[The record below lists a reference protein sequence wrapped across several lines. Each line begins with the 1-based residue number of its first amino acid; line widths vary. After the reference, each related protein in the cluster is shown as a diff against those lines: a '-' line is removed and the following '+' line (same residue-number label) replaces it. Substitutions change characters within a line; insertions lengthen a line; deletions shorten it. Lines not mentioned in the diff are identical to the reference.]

1 MNEPLVAEVNDPGPL
16 RGYRYAIFVDVGYLY
31 ASAGELLMGTPRR
44 KEFRVN
50 GPDLVHALIDRAA
63 GRMSGELLRLYW
75 FDAARDRV
83 PSVDQRQIAGL
94 SHVKVRLGNVNRAGQ
109 QKGVDALIRGD
120 LEALAAHQAISDAIL
135 VGGDEDMIPAVEAAQ
150 MRGVRVHLWGVEPPY
165 GSNQSER
172 LMWEADSVQQLD
184 AEFCR
189 PFFIKV
195 QEHAPYVPD
204 AATAA
209 VHAPAGVSTAI
220 GAGVGAGVG
229 AEEGAPA
236 TLSPAGV
243 SVAQV
248 ASAGAT
254 EQRAREA
261 GDGQPPAIPVP
272 GAEPHHLHPPGG
284 DPSAH
289 PPTPSELFRSL
300 PRPEAR
306 PDARHEAT
314 RPEARQEP
322 RPESRP
328 DVSRPP
334 QAVTGRLGPARE
346 RMEAIGEHIA
356 QTWLLT
362 RGKENLADLLPGPL
376 LPQVIDHELLVAAE
390 SELGHSL
397 RPYEEARRSLREGF
411 WARLYREFGIS
422 VGSSAT

>member
-1 MNEPLVAEVNDPGPL
+1 MSIVAMSEHLIADRREPGPIP
-16 RGYRYAIFVDVGYLY
+16 GHRYAVFVDVGYLY

-50 GPDLVHALIDRAA
+50 GPELVHAIIDRAA
-63 GRMSGELLRLYW
+63 GRMSGELLRVYW

-94 SHVKVRLGNVNRAGQ
+94 PHVKVRLGNVNRAGQ

-135 VGGDEDMIPAVEAAQ
+135 IGGDEDMIPAVEAAQ

-184 AEFCR
+184 ADFCR
-189 PFFIKV
+189 PFFAKL
-195 QEHAPYVPD
+195 QEHAGYV
-204 AATAA
+204 AEGA
-209 VHAPAGVSTAI
+209 VVASSEAGVGGPGAGLGPAGVTTMPASVVGPDERSARDAI
-220 GAGVGAGVG
+220 SAAD
-229 AEEGAPA
+229 AER
-236 TLSPAGV
+236 L
-243 SVAQV
+243 
-248 ASAGAT
+248 
-254 EQRAREA
+254 
-261 GDGQPPAIPVP
+261 
-272 GAEPHHLHPPGG
+272 HLHDHPGVDSG
-284 DPSAH
+284 TH
-289 PPTPSELFRSL
+289 PPTPSDLFRSL
-300 PRPEAR
+300 AR
-306 PDARHEAT
+306 SDP
-314 RPEARQEP
+314 
-322 RPESRP
+322 SRP
-328 DVSRPP
+328 MSSVG
-334 QAVTGRLGPARE
+334 GRLGPARE

-422 VGSSAT
+422 VGSSVP

>member
-1 MNEPLVAEVNDPGPL
+1 MNEHLIADVNGPGPPPV
-16 RGYRYAIFVDVGYLY
+16 RRYAIFVDVGYLY
-31 ASAGELLMGTPRR
+31 ASAGELVMGTPRR

-50 GPDLVHALIDRAA
+50 GPELVGAVIERAA
-63 GRMSGELLRLYW
+63 SRMTGELLRLYW

-120 LEALAAHQAISDAIL
+120 LEALAAHQAITDAIL
-135 VGGDEDMIPAVEAAQ
+135 IGGDEDMIPAVEAAQ

-189 PFFIKV
+189 PFFVKV
-195 QEHAPYVPD
+195 QEHPTFVHEATA

-209 VHAPAGVSTAI
+209 AAATG
-220 GAGVGAGVG
+220 GAGPVGAPVAPSGLGSPGVP
-229 AEEGAPA
+229 PA
-236 TLSPAGV
+236 AGPGLT
-243 SVAQV
+243 A
-248 ASAGAT
+248 

-261 GDGQPPAIPVP
+261 TDGHSTVIGPPDTHEHP
-272 GAEPHHLHPPGG
+272 GQGPAAGAA
-284 DPSAH
+284 AH
-289 PPTPSELFRSL
+289 APTPGDLFKSL
-300 PRPEAR
+300 PRPE
-306 PDARHEAT
+306 
-314 RPEARQEP
+314 
-322 RPESRP
+322 
-328 DVSRPP
+328 VSRSAQP
-334 QAVTGRLGPARE
+334 VTGRLGPARE

-422 VGSSAT
+422 VGNSAP

>member
-1 MNEPLVAEVNDPGPL
+1 MNEHLIAEPSGLAPPPG
-16 RGYRYAIFVDVGYLY
+16 RRYAIFVDVGYLY
-31 ASAGELLMGTPRR
+31 ASAGELVMGTPRR

-50 GPDLVHALIDRAA
+50 GPELVHALIERAA
-63 GRMSGELLRLYW
+63 DRMSGELLRLYW

-94 SHVKVRLGNVNRAGQ
+94 PHVKVRLGNVNRAGQ

-120 LEALAAHQAISDAIL
+120 LEALAAHQAINDAIL
-135 VGGDEDMIPAVEAAQ
+135 IGGDEDMIPAVEAAQ
-150 MRGVRVHLWGVEPPY
+150 MRGVRLHLWGVEPPY

-195 QEHAPYVPD
+195 QEHPTYVQEAAAAGAAAVSGSTSIAAVGGTGPPGTLASTGP
-204 AATAA
+204 AATDHAA
-209 VHAPAGVSTAI
+209 ADD
-220 GAGVGAGVG
+220 
-229 AEEGAPA
+229 
-236 TLSPAGV
+236 
-243 SVAQV
+243 
-248 ASAGAT
+248 
-254 EQRAREA
+254 QRMRDA
-261 GDGQPPAIPVP
+261 GDGQPAAIIATDAQGHPAH
-272 GAEPHHLHPPGG
+272 GAAPGG
-284 DPSAH
+284 AH
-289 PPTPSELFRSL
+289 PPTPSDLFRSL
-300 PRPEAR
+300 RPEL
-306 PDARHEAT
+306 
-314 RPEARQEP
+314 
-322 RPESRP
+322 SR
-328 DVSRPP
+328 SA
-334 QAVTGRLGPARE
+334 QAAGGRLGPARE

-422 VGSSAT
+422 VGSSAP

>member
-1 MNEPLVAEVNDPGPL
+1 MVMEHLTLFGNVVSMSEHLIAELTEPGPVP
-16 RGYRYAIFVDVGYLY
+16 GHRYAIFVDVGYLY

-44 KEFRVN
+44 KAFRVN
-50 GPDLVHALIDRAA
+50 GPELVHALIERAA

-184 AEFCR
+184 ADFCR
-189 PFFIKV
+189 PFFAKV
-195 QEHAPYVPD
+195 EEHATYVAES
-204 AATAA
+204 AAAA
-209 VHAPAGVSTAI
+209 AAGVAP
-220 GAGVGAGVG
+220 GGVGVG
-229 AEEGAPA
+229 PGASGG
-236 TLSPAGV
+236 LSPAGV
-243 SVAQV
+243 STVA
-248 ASAGAT
+248 AGAAGPS
-254 EQRAREA
+254 ERAREA
-261 GDGQPPAIPVP
+261 GDGQSAPIAAA
-272 GAEPHHLHPPGG
+272 GAEAHHLHGPGG
-284 DPSAH
+284 DPGAH
-289 PPTPSELFRSL
+289 PPTPSDLFRSL
-300 PRPEAR
+300 ARPE
-306 PDARHEAT
+306 
-314 RPEARQEP
+314 
-322 RPESRP
+322 
-328 DVSRPP
+328 VSRSA
-334 QAVTGRLGPARE
+334 QSVGGRLGPARE

-397 RPYEEARRSLREGF
+397 RPYEEGRRSLREGF

-422 VGSSAT
+422 VGSSAP